1 MLIWICLVGF
11 SLDLQHLG
19 YLVAASAFTL
29 IFAIKFNLL
38 PTRNLFNINATFYC
52 LWLLKEIFMSALAVS
67 RIAWRKHLLLQPEL
81 EPIKT
86 IQDNELGTVI
96 YANSITLTPGT
107 VTLSVEG
114 GHLLVHSLDYD
125 FMNALQEGEMDR
137 KIKKVIK

>member
-1 MLIWICLVGF
+1 
-11 SLDLQHLG
+11 
-19 YLVAASAFTL
+19 
-29 IFAIKFNLL
+29 
-38 PTRNLFNINATFYC
+38 
-52 LWLLKEIFMSALAVS
+52 MSALAVS